1 MAAEFNAIRNW
12 QTFLFMSSTKKV
24 WDVVLQ
30 TYSKKGDVAQIYELK
45 TIIHNTKQ
53 KDLSVIAYYNRLKV
67 LWQELDLYQHIEM
80 ESAAD
85 ATRLVEIIE

>member
-85 ATRLVEIIE
+85 ETRLVEIIE